1 MGIWSSLVY
10 GPRLENEYFI
20 KSRRFKSD
28 SARNFLINLF
38 TSTYS
43 FITFILTIYLGLLIN
58 KIK

>member
-28 SARNFLINLF
+28 SARNFIINLF
-38 TSTYS
+38 TNIALFS
-43 FITFILTIYLGLLIN
+43 FYAEH
-58 KIK
+58 